1 MGLQARGLRL
11 RGRQF
16 TREYLLHI
24 TRDGILRSAMPAWK
38 DRFSAAEIDAVVDY
52 IVHLNGG
59 KIDSSKPVP
68 QPGEAASS
76 HPARV
81 LFQRQCADC
90 HQCNWS

>member
-1 MGLQARGLRL
+1 
-11 RGRQF
+11 
-16 TREYLLHI
+16 
-24 TRDGILRSAMPAWK
+24 MPAWK
-38 DRFSAAEIDAVVDY
+38 DRFSAAEIDAVVNY

-76 HPARV
+76 HPARAF
-81 LFQRQCADC
+81 FQRQCADC